1 VFYAVSEIQ
10 THTKHLT
17 NSIMKAKSLILL
29 LILAGLLLTSC
40 QKSEPLET
48 ASLAAADDA
57 ALSEALFDDVFT
69 SLEIASGLAEIG
81 KSASVLDSCPLIT
94 ITSAG
99 QEFWPRNIV
108 IDYGTGCEGLY
119 DVVRSGKIII
129 TLSGPRNEEGS
140 VRTLTF
146 QDYYVNG
153 AKIEGTKTVT
163 NFGPNN
169 NQNVVFGVGLAGG
182 KITFPDQKTITHE
195 FERQREYI
203 EGYATWNPW
212 DDKCLISGVAA
223 GTNLDG
229 VTYTHTIVNSLEWH
243 AACRF
248 LVRGTIG
255 FEIEGIEP
263 FTLDYGDGEC
273 DATATL
279 SRGDESKE
287 ITLRFRHPK
296 YSDL

>member
-1 VFYAVSEIQ
+1 
-10 THTKHLT
+10 
-17 NSIMKAKSLILL
+17 MKAKSLILVM
-29 LILAGLLLTSC
+29 ILAALALTSC

-48 ASLAAADDA
+48 ASLEAADDA

-69 SLEIASGLAEIG
+69 SLEIASGLAEAG
-81 KSASVLDSCPLIT
+81 LKSASVADTCPLIT

-99 QEFWPRNIV
+99 QDFWPRNIV

-129 TLSGPRNEEGS
+129 TLSGPRRDVGS

-153 AKIEGTKTVT
+153 AKIEGTKSVT
-163 NFGPNN
+163 NMGPNN
-169 NQNVVFGVGLAGG
+169 NQNVVFAVELTGG
-182 KITFPDQKTITHE
+182 KIIFPDEKSITHE
-195 FERQREYI
+195 FVREREYT

-212 DDKCLISGVAA
+212 DDKCRISGVAT
-223 GTNLDG
+223 GINLNG
-229 VTYTHTIVNSLEWH
+229 LSYTHTIVNSLEWH

-248 LVRGTIG
+248 MVRGTIG

-263 FTLDYGDGEC
+263 FELDYGDGEC
-273 DATATL
+273 DAEATL
-279 SRGDESKE
+279 SRGDETKQ

-296 YSDL
+296 YITL

>member
-1 VFYAVSEIQ
+1 
-10 THTKHLT
+10 
-17 NSIMKAKSLILL
+17 MKAKSLILF
-29 LILAGLLLTSC
+29 IIIAGLILTSC

-48 ASLAAADDA
+48 ASIEAADDA

-69 SLEIASGLAEIG
+69 SLEIASGMAEYSK
-81 KSASVLDSCPLIT
+81 KSASVIDTCPLIT
-94 ITSAG
+94 ITSEG

-119 DVVRSGKIII
+119 EVVRSGKINI
-129 TLSGPRNEEGS
+129 TVSGPRNEEGS

-163 NFGPNN
+163 NLGLNN
-169 NQNVVFGVGLAGG
+169 NQNVVFGVGLVGG
-182 KITFPDQKTITHE
+182 KITFADQKTITHE
-195 FERQREYI
+195 FERQREFI
-203 EGYATWNPW
+203 AGYTTWNPW
-212 DDKCLISGVAA
+212 DDRCLISGVAA

-229 VTYTHTIVNSLEWH
+229 LSYTHTIVNSLEWH

-263 FTLDYGDGEC
+263 FDLDYGDGEC

>member
-1 VFYAVSEIQ
+1 M
-10 THTKHLT
+10 
-17 NSIMKAKSLILL
+17 IM
-29 LILAGLLLTSC
+29 AGLIMTSC

-48 ASLAAADDA
+48 ASLEAADDA

-69 SLEIASGLAEIG
+69 SLEIASGLAEAG
-81 KSASVLDSCPLIT
+81 LKSATVLDTCPLIT
-94 ITSAG
+94 ITTAG

-140 VRTLTF
+140 ERTLTF

-163 NFGPNN
+163 NLGLNN

-182 KITFPDQKTITHE
+182 KITFPDGKTITHE

-203 EGYATWNPW
+203 AGYATWNPW
-212 DDKCLISGVAA
+212 DDRCLISGVAA

-229 VTYTHTIVNSLEWH
+229 LSYTHTIINPLEWH

-263 FTLDYGDGEC
+263 FDLDYGDGEC

-279 SRGDESKE
+279 SRGDETKE

-296 YSDL
+296 YIDR

>member
-1 VFYAVSEIQ
+1 
-10 THTKHLT
+10 
-17 NSIMKAKSLILL
+17 MKAKSLILFM
-29 LILAGLLLTSC
+29 ILAGLMLTSC

-48 ASLAAADDA
+48 ASLEAADDA

-69 SLEIASGLAEIG
+69 SLEIASGLAEVG
-81 KSASVLDSCPLIT
+81 MKSASVMDTCPLIT

-99 QEFWPRNIV
+99 EDFWPRNIV

-119 DVVRSGKIII
+119 EVVRSGKIII
-129 TLSGPRNEEGS
+129 TLSGPRRDVGS
-140 VRTLTF
+140 VRSVTF
-146 QDYYVNG
+146 QDYFVNG
-153 AKIEGTKTVT
+153 AEVEGTKTVT
-163 NFGPNN
+163 NLGPNN
-169 NQNVVFGVGLAGG
+169 NQNVVFSVKLTGG
-182 KITFPDQKTITHE
+182 KITLPDEKIITRE
-195 FERQREYI
+195 FERQREYT

-212 DDKCLISGVAA
+212 DDRCLISGMAS

-229 VTYTHTIVNSLEWH
+229 LSYTHTIVNSLEWH

-248 LVRGTIG
+248 PVRGTVG

-263 FTLDYGDGEC
+263 FNLDYGNGEC

-296 YSDL
+296 YIDR

>member
-1 VFYAVSEIQ
+1 
-10 THTKHLT
+10 
-17 NSIMKAKSLILL
+17 MKAKSLILI
-29 LILAGLLLTSC
+29 LILAGFALTSC

-48 ASLAAADDA
+48 SSLEAADDA

-69 SLEIASGLAEIG
+69 SLEIATGLAELG
-81 KSASVLDSCPLIT
+81 LKSTSVSDTCPLIT
-94 ITSAG
+94 ITSTG
-99 QEFWPRNIV
+99 QNLWPRNIV

-129 TLSGPRNEEGS
+129 TLSGPRREVGS
-140 VRTLTF
+140 VRSLTF

-163 NFGPNN
+163 NLGPNT
-169 NQNVVFGVGLAGG
+169 NQNVVFAVELTGG
-182 KITFPDQKTITHE
+182 KIIFPDEKSITHE
-195 FERQREYI
+195 FEREREYI
-203 EGYATWNPW
+203 SGYATWNPW
-212 DDKCLISGVAA
+212 DDKCLISGVAS
-223 GTNLDG
+223 GINLNG
-229 VTYTHTIVNSLEWH
+229 VGYTHTIINSLEWQ

-263 FTLDYGDGEC
+263 FELDYGDGEC
-273 DATATL
+273 DAEATL
-279 SRGDESKE
+279 SRGDETKE

-296 YSDL
+296 YITL